1 MSEQASLSAADFHGA
16 DFHGDG
22 SLGAVLDA
30 LAPHTGKALVIEYGG
45 RRIRPGYHVTEVKA
59 GSFVTL
65 DCGGNPDQWRETI
78 LQVED
83 RASDDGRAFMPVA
96 KFRAILDQV
105 ARRIALDPEARLT
118 FEVGPPEAPM
128 QVFDAEA
135 IRADDEGVVLR
146 LVARAAICKPRH
158 RATQAA
164 ASASCCGSTAGSCG

>member
-1 MSEQASLSAADFHGA
+1 MTVQASLSTT

-22 SLGAVLDA
+22 SLSAVLDA
-30 LAPHTGKALVIEYGG
+30 LVPHAGKILVIEYGG
-45 RRIRPGYHVTEVKA
+45 RRIQPGYHVTEVKA

-83 RASDDGRAFMPVA
+83 RAPDNGRTFMPVA

-105 ARRIALDPEARLT
+105 AARIGLDPDARLT

-135 IRADDEGVVLR
+135 LQADDDNVVLR

-158 RATQAA
+158 RAMQEA
-164 ASASCCGSTAGSCG
+164 ASAACCGSAAGSCG

>member
-1 MSEQASLSAADFHGA
+1 MTVQASLSTIDL
-16 DFHGDG
+16 HGDG
-22 SLGAVLDA
+22 SLGAVLE
-30 LAPHTGKALVIEYGG
+30 PHAGKILVIEYGG
-45 RRIRPGYHVTEVKA
+45 RRIQPGYHVTEVKA

-83 RASDDGRAFMPVA
+83 RAPDNGRTFMPVA

-105 ARRIALDPEARLT
+105 AARIGLDPDARLT

-135 IRADDEGVVLR
+135 LQVDDDNVVLR

-158 RATQAA
+158 RAMQAA
-164 ASASCCGSTAGSCG
+164 APVACCGSAAGSRG